1 MCVLELLP
9 FLCFRQPVFSF
20 RKFHCFFG
28 KRSPL
33 TAHDFQRCKFIS
45 TLSHPW
51 LPKSNLTPF

>member
-9 FLCFRQPVFSF
+9 FLCFCQPVFRF

-33 TAHDFQRCKFIS
+33 SAHDFQRRKFIS
-45 TLSHPW
+45 
-51 LPKSNLTPF
+51 